1 MVSKVLR
8 SSIEYGFLTS
18 IESIISIIVLI
29 ISGYFLQVRGI
40 ISTLVLPVN
49 DGILSISEAAKRAD
63 MSEDRINNNFIK
75 KGIKSYLIQDIIFY
89 IQLCYNKHTKLKEVA
104 L

>member
-8 SSIEYGFLTS
+8 SSIEYVFFTS
-18 IESIISIIVLI
+18 IESIIPIIVLI
-29 ISGYFLQVRGI
+29 ILGYFLQVQGI

-63 MSEDRINNNFIK
+63 MSEESFNRYL
-75 KGIKSYLIQDIIFY
+75 KS
-89 IQLCYNKHTKLKEVA
+89 
-104 L
+104 

>member
-18 IESIISIIVLI
+18 IESIIPIIVLI
-29 ISGYFLQVRGI
+29 IPGYFLRAQGI

-49 DGILSISEAAKRAD
+49 ESISEAAKRAD
-63 MSEDRINNNFIK
+63 MREESFKE
-75 KGIKSYLIQDIIFY
+75 YL
-89 IQLCYNKHTKLKEVA
+89 ES
-104 L
+104 

>member
-8 SSIEYGFLTS
+8 SSIEYVFLTS
-18 IESIISIIVLI
+18 FESIIHIIVLI
-29 ISGYFLQVRGI
+29 IPGYFLQAQGI

-63 MSEDRINNNFIK
+63 MSEESFK
-75 KGIKSYLIQDIIFY
+75 EYL
-89 IQLCYNKHTKLKEVA
+89 ES
-104 L
+104 

>member
-8 SSIEYGFLTS
+8 SSIEYGVLTS

-49 DGILSISEAAKRAD
+49 YGILTTNEAAKRAD
-63 MSEDRINNNFIK
+63 MSEESFK
-75 KGIKSYLIQDIIFY
+75 EYL
-89 IQLCYNKHTKLKEVA
+89 ES
-104 L
+104 

>member
-8 SSIEYGFLTS
+8 SSIEYVFLTS
-18 IESIISIIVLI
+18 FESIIHIIVLI
-29 ISGYFLQVRGI
+29 IPGYFLQVQGI

-63 MSEDRINNNFIK
+63 MSEESFNRYL
-75 KGIKSYLIQDIIFY
+75 KS
-89 IQLCYNKHTKLKEVA
+89 
-104 L
+104 

>member
-29 ISGYFLQVRGI
+29 IPGYFMQVQGI
-40 ISTLVLPVN
+40 ISTLVLPVK

-63 MSEDRINNNFIK
+63 MSEESF
-75 KGIKSYLIQDIIFY
+75 
-89 IQLCYNKHTKLKEVA
+89 KEYPES
-104 L
+104 

>member
-8 SSIEYGFLTS
+8 SSIEYVFLTS
-18 IESIISIIVLI
+18 IESIIPIIVLI

-63 MSEDRINNNFIK
+63 MSEESFNRYL
-75 KGIKSYLIQDIIFY
+75 KS
-89 IQLCYNKHTKLKEVA
+89 
-104 L
+104 

>member
-8 SSIEYGFLTS
+8 SSIEYVFLTS
-18 IESIISIIVLI
+18 FESIIHIIVLI
-29 ISGYFLQVRGI
+29 IPGYFLQAQGI

-63 MSEDRINNNFIK
+63 MSEESFNRYL
-75 KGIKSYLIQDIIFY
+75 KS
-89 IQLCYNKHTKLKEVA
+89 
-104 L
+104 

>member
-1 MVSKVLR
+1 M
-8 SSIEYGFLTS
+8 
-18 IESIISIIVLI
+18 
-29 ISGYFLQVRGI
+29 QVRGI

-75 KGIKSYLIQDIIFY
+75 KGIKSYLIRDIIFY

>member
-8 SSIEYGFLTS
+8 SIIEYGFLTS
-18 IESIISIIVLI
+18 IESIIPIIVLI
-29 ISGYFLQVRGI
+29 ILGYFLQVQGI

-63 MSEDRINNNFIK
+63 MSEESFK
-75 KGIKSYLIQDIIFY
+75 EYL
-89 IQLCYNKHTKLKEVA
+89 ES
-104 L
+104 

>member
-8 SSIEYGFLTS
+8 SSIEYVFFTS
-18 IESIISIIVLI
+18 IESIIPIIVLI
-29 ISGYFLQVRGI
+29 ILGYFLQVQGI

-63 MSEDRINNNFIK
+63 MSEESF
-75 KGIKSYLIQDIIFY
+75 
-89 IQLCYNKHTKLKEVA
+89 KEYPES
-104 L
+104 

>member
-29 ISGYFLQVRGI
+29 ILGYFLQAQGI
-40 ISTLVLPVN
+40 ISTLVLTVN

-63 MSEDRINNNFIK
+63 MSEESF
-75 KGIKSYLIQDIIFY
+75 
-89 IQLCYNKHTKLKEVA
+89 KEYRES
-104 L
+104 

>member
-8 SSIEYGFLTS
+8 SSIEYVFLTS
-18 IESIISIIVLI
+18 FESIIHIIVLI
-29 ISGYFLQVRGI
+29 ILGYFLQVRGI

-63 MSEDRINNNFIK
+63 MSEESFNRYP
-75 KGIKSYLIQDIIFY
+75 KS
-89 IQLCYNKHTKLKEVA
+89 
-104 L
+104 

>member
-40 ISTLVLPVN
+40 VSTLVLPVN

-63 MSEDRINNNFIK
+63 MREESFKE
-75 KGIKSYLIQDIIFY
+75 YL
-89 IQLCYNKHTKLKEVA
+89 ES
-104 L
+104 